1 MPLERAR
8 AVSALDASQH
18 SVQRP
23 RNAAWSKRADER
35 THRRLPS
42 LAAEPA
48 VKLRFRG
55 SSPPRGLLLEGAKRS
70 ELAVSVD
77 HLFHRVRAE
86 GADQLVLQV
95 GHADVE
101 AERLHVGSG
110 QAGPEA
116 GSFQSPLEEAFLG
129 GVTETGQLDVE
140 PSRAEALDEA
150 PDRLR
155 TSDRH
160 DREALGGEVPTASL
174 G

>member
-35 THRRLPS
+35 SHRRLPS

-55 SSPPRGLLLEGAKRS
+55 SSPPRGLVLEGS
-70 ELAVSVD
+70 ERAELPVRVD
-77 HLFHRVRAE
+77 HLFHRRRTE
-86 GADQLVLQV
+86 GADQ
-95 GHADVE
+95 
-101 AERLHVGSG
+101 
-110 QAGPEA
+110 AGAEA
-116 GSFQSPLEEAFLG
+116 GALESALEEAFLR
-129 GVTETGQLDVE
+129 GVAEAGQPDVE
-140 PSRAEALDEA
+140 ASRPEAVDEA
-150 PDRLR
+150 PDCVR

-160 DREALGGEVPTASL
+160 DRDALGGEVPTASL

>member
-35 THRRLPS
+35 SHRRLPS

-55 SSPPRGLLLEGAKRS
+55 SSPPRGLVLEGS
-70 ELAVSVD
+70 ERAELPVRVD
-77 HLFHRVRAE
+77 HLFHRRRTE
-86 GADQLVLQV
+86 GADQLVLEV
-95 GHADVE
+95 GYADVE
-101 AERLHVGSG
+101 AERFHPGAG
-110 QAGPEA
+110 QAGAEA
-116 GSFQSPLEEAFLG
+116 GALESALEEAFLR
-129 GVTETGQLDVE
+129 GVAEAGQPDVE
-140 PSRAEALDEA
+140 ASRPEAVDEA
-150 PDRLR
+150 PDRVR

-160 DREALGGEVPTASL
+160 DRDALGGEVPTASL